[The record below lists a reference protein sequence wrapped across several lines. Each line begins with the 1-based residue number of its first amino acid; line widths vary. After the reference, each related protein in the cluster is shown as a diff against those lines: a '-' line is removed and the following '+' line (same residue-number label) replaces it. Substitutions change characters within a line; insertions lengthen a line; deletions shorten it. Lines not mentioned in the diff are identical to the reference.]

1 MTIFPTLN
9 EQMDILRT
17 GVAEIFPEDEIVKK
31 IERSIT
37 TKKPLTIKLG
47 CDPSRPDLH
56 IGHAVVLLVNHFWHF
71 PTR

>member
-31 IERSIT
+31 IERSIVS
-37 TKKPLTIKLG
+37 KKPLQLNWDAI
-47 CDPSRPDLH
+47 P
-56 IGHAVVLLVNHFWHF
+56 AVQIYILAML
-71 PTR
+71 